1 MKELNWIQISDIHY
15 NFENYNTML
24 MREKTIEY
32 LKSLKTS
39 FDFIVITG
47 DVKYQ
52 SNTYTQDIAEFIN
65 CLSDELEIDKNNLF
79 IVPGNHDVKRSKK
92 RTTLIKGILASDNSV
107 EEVNMIDEET
117 YKDLLEG
124 QNEFFEFYKKLTNRD
139 YKMEDLHFIE
149 TRDEYN
155 IINVNTCLIS
165 GINGEDEQKK
175 LIIGQ
180 KKLREALKGIDQNAF
195 NIAIGHHS
203 IECLNLQ
210 ERQRFE
216 NTLADCHIDMYLSG
230 HVHQPNATF
239 DTNNVNDIIFVSCG
253 SGMCDDFST
262 VGVITCNL
270 DMETGNG
277 NIAFHKWSQKLE
289 KWIKDNEALR
299 IAYDNVMPIH
309 IKKFENNKIQK
320 KNFNLK
326 ENVESKINIDNIN
339 VNAIISK
346 FLDEN
351 GINPY
356 TINYSLKK
364 INIDVPSIAT
374 NISERVDT
382 VADVIQLLS
391 EKTWIHIS
399 GDVWSGKTYLATLI
413 ANKYGNDKIWLSLK
427 GCNSEQ
433 AYYNISNLLASLTG
447 IEQKKYLEEFFI
459 NVCTAINKEV
469 LIVIDDIPKVTAKL
483 GDYFIKFVN
492 ECSKHCIKII
502 TTGTDEIPLNIRRIL
517 DKKEIH
523 NFKIPKFSK
532 HEIVDLLKV
541 YKAPEYIIENEKF
554 VTFIEAKTKGYPSLV
569 WALIYYISNKKW
581 KLDDMV
587 LTNIINEQYSLEFEG
602 EIQDLVI
609 ETLND
614 SNGRELLYRLSEID
628 WPFDFEDV
636 KLVCNI
642 KPEIE
647 FPMEQFNK
655 LKNIWIREENKTF
668 RVSPLIKKVAGKNIS
683 FNMRKSINL
692 LMANIIMKRKSI
704 SPPEILRVIV
714 HFIVAEEFDN
724 AGFILIRALNEIDEL
739 NINTDEWGISNLWY
753 DMNLPEKMSLDV
765 KLHLRIVQIKY
776 CIKINKNVSS
786 LLEDFDIL
794 LKQSNENYFALFM
807 STIISLKYPQKAN
820 EYLLKSVNSLSD
832 MKFPNGDVLELPNE
846 VKLESLIW
854 VTGASIKSNA
864 DIVSWINTIKKL
876 SEKEFKNLFKDEI
889 AIEAC
894 FNVIN
899 RMWMQEYEK
908 EKQEQDWTTILSYFI
923 ELTNFARERAQEIL
937 WACSIRGRIMIL
949 ADNLGDID
957 AAINLAEE
965 SLELASMNSII
976 QFIIKSTIGKQLLY
990 HKRYN
995 DALKWLLDAI
1005 SYKNIHEFPIERI
1018 DTILGVSEA
1027 LASIDIKESVRYA
1040 KMAVDNSKTDE
1051 AIPLCYKAKVLGEY
1065 IIALLQADKLKD
1077 AFEPY
1082 QEVVNILLS
1091 QKNDSEEWK
1100 EIQMIFGHVS
1110 GFIIALL
1117 TSGKPPEK
1125 IKDGGLYAPPERR
1138 MFVNNHPLLVG
1149 LYNADMDYVLP
1160 IHTCQFAKVLN
1171 KFKEEHEWAI
1181 RAYEMGL
1188 ESSNKSILILS
1199 GTDLGG
1205 HLLKENRYKEALEIQ
1220 LDCIVNLVKSKK
1232 NQFIKENSEAKIITY
1247 GEEILSDV
1255 KDEAEKRMIVD
1266 WAIPTL
1272 MNLSII
1278 NLSNQRLAQQYAY
1291 EIIDTCSAYELTTN
1305 CKEIWHTISNVFKDV
1320 FIDIKDYYC
1329 FVNESNES
1337 FNAQDLW
1344 LKVFRNI
1351 GAVVLSENPKDS
1363 IKLQLMIAPSI
1374 YNEYGLYPSIYRIQV
1389 SQYFKLYWI
1398 ESLKEHESKYMGVT
1412 WKISGKLEKLD
1423 IYSDY
1428 TAIKKI
1434 LNIISFNLGIEIG
1447 DKLIEWLDEI

>member
-1 MKELNWIQISDIHY
+1 MKGLNWIQISDIHY
-15 NFENYNTML
+15 NFENYDTML
-24 MREKTIEY
+24 MRERTIKY

-47 DVKYQ
+47 DIKYQ
-52 SNTYTQDIAEFIN
+52 SNPYTEDTINFIN
-65 CLSDELEIDKNNLF
+65 SLSDELKINKNNLF
-79 IVPGNHDVKRSKK
+79 ITPGNHDVKRSKK
-92 RTTLIKGILASDNSV
+92 RTTLIKGILASDSPS

-117 YKDLLEG
+117 YKDLLDG
-124 QNEFFEFYKKLTNRD
+124 QDEFFEFYKKLTNRD
-139 YKMEDLHFIE
+139 YKKEDLHFVE
-149 TRDEYN
+149 TRGGYN

-203 IECLNLQ
+203 IECLGLQ

-230 HVHQPNATF
+230 HVHKPKATF

-262 VGVITCNL
+262 VGVITGNL

-289 KWIKDNEALR
+289 KWIKDNEVSR
-299 IAYDNVMPIH
+299 IAYDSVMPIH

-320 KNFNLK
+320 KNINLT
-326 ENVESKINIDNIN
+326 ENVESKINIDDIN

-346 FLDEN
+346 FLDEK

-356 TINYSLKK
+356 TINYTLKK
-364 INIDVPSIAT
+364 INVDIPSIAT

-413 ANKYGNDKIWLSLK
+413 AQKYGNDKIWLSLK

-433 AYYNISNLLASLTG
+433 AYYNISNLLTSLTG
-447 IEQKKYLEEFFI
+447 IEQQKYLEEFFI
-459 NVCTAINKEV
+459 NICTAINKEV

-483 GDYFIKFVN
+483 ADYFIKFVN
-492 ECSKHCIKII
+492 ECGKHCIKLI
-502 TTGTDEIPLNIRRIL
+502 TTGTDEIPLSISRIL
-517 DKKEIH
+517 DKKELR
-523 NFKIPKFSK
+523 NFKIPKFSN

-554 VTFIEAKTKGYPSLV
+554 VTFIEAKTKGYPSLI
-569 WALIYYISNKKW
+569 WALIYYMSNKKW
-581 KLDDMV
+581 ELDNMV
-587 LTNIINEQYSLEFEG
+587 LTNIINEQYSLEFER

-614 SNGRELLYRLSEID
+614 SNGRELLYRLSEIN
-628 WPFDFEDV
+628 WLFDFEDV
-636 KLVCNI
+636 KLICSI
-642 KPEIE
+642 EPKIE

-655 LKNIWIREENKTF
+655 LKSVWIREENEIF
-668 RVSPLIKKVAGKNIS
+668 LVSPLIKKVAEKNIS
-683 FNMRKSINL
+683 FSMRKSINL
-692 LMANIIMKRKSI
+692 SMANIIIKRKSL

-714 HFIVAEEFDN
+714 HFTVAEEFDN
-724 AGFILIRALNEIDEL
+724 AGFILISALNEMDTL

-753 DMNLPEKMSLDV
+753 DMNLPERMSLDV
-765 KLHLRIVQIKY
+765 KLHLRIMQIKY
-776 CIKINKNVSS
+776 CIKINKNVLS

-794 LKQSNENYFALFM
+794 LKQSNENFFALFM

-923 ELTNFARERAQEIL
+923 ELTNFAREREQEIL
-937 WACSIRGRIMIL
+937 WACSIRGRIIIL

-957 AAINLAEE
+957 AAIHLAKD
-965 SLELASMNSII
+965 SLELASMNPIV
-976 QFIIKSTIGKQLLY
+976 QFIIKSTIGKQILY

-995 DALKWLLDAI
+995 DALEWLLDAI
-1005 SYKNIHEFPIERI
+1005 SYKDIREFSIERI

-1027 LASIDIKESVRYA
+1027 LASIDVKESVRYA
-1040 KMAVDNSKTDE
+1040 KMAVDVSKADRVVQE
-1051 AIPLCYKAKVLGEY
+1051 CYVVKVLGEY

-1077 AFEPY
+1077 VFEHY

-1091 QKNDSEEWK
+1091 KKNESEEWK
-1100 EIQMIFGHVS
+1100 EIHMIFGHVS
-1110 GFIIALL
+1110 GFIITLL
-1117 TSGKPPEK
+1117 TSGKPPQK
-1125 IKDGGLYAPPERR
+1125 TKDGGIYAPPERR
-1138 MFVNNHPLLVG
+1138 MFVNNHPTLVD
-1149 LYNADMDYVLP
+1149 LYNADMNYVLA
-1160 IHTCQFAKVLN
+1160 IHTCLFAKALN
-1171 KFKEEHEWAI
+1171 KFSEEHQWAM

-1188 ESSNKSILILS
+1188 ESSDKSILILS

-1205 HLLKENRYKEALEIQ
+1205 HLLNENRYKEGLKLQ
-1220 LDCIVNLVKSKK
+1220 LDCVVNLVKSKK
-1232 NQFIKENSEAKIITY
+1232 NQFIKENSEAKCVTY
-1247 GEEILSDV
+1247 KEEILSDV
-1255 KDEAEKRMIVD
+1255 KDEAEKRMIID
-1266 WAIPTL
+1266 WAIPSL

-1278 NLSNQRLAQQYAY
+1278 NLSNQQLAQKYAY
-1291 EIIDTCSAYELTTN
+1291 EVIDTCSGYELTSK
-1305 CKEIWHTISNVFKDV
+1305 CKEVWHSISNVFKDV
-1320 FIDIKDYYC
+1320 FVDMKDYDC
-1329 FVNESNES
+1329 FVNESNDS
-1337 FNAQDLW
+1337 FNSQDLW

-1351 GAVVLSENPKDS
+1351 GAVALSKNPKDS

-1374 YNEYGLYPSIYRIQV
+1374 YSEYRLYPSIYRIQV

-1398 ESLKEHESKYMGVT
+1398 ESLKEHKSKFMGVT
-1412 WKISGKLEKLD
+1412 WKISDKLEKLD

-1434 LNIISFNLGIEIG
+1434 LNIISFNLRIDIG
-1447 DKLIEWLDEI
+1447 DKLMEWLDEI